1 MAAEKWIIASVSAV
15 WLVICAVYDAK
26 DGEVPNWL
34 TLPGMAAGVLYA
46 LIKGGDRLIIM
57 LAAFGL
63 LIVLFI
69 LGSTGGADVKVL
81 TGLSG
86 LWPVAMIAAFFVQGL
101 WGIVVLIKK
110 GRGSEFRAIPSY
122 AVGALLSFALLL

>member
-26 DGEVPNWL
+26 HGEVPNWL

-57 LAAFGL
+57 LVTFGL
-63 LIVLFI
+63 LLVLFI
-69 LGSTGGADVKVL
+69 LGRLGGADVKVL
-81 TGLSG
+81 AGLSG
-86 LWPVAMIAAFFVQGL
+86 LWPVAMVAAFFMQGL

-122 AVGALLSFALLL
+122 AVGALLSFVFLL

>member
-15 WLVICAVYDAK
+15 WLFICAVYDAK
-26 DGEVPNWL
+26 HGEVPNWL
-34 TLPGMAAGVLYA
+34 TLPGMAVGVLYA
-46 LIKGGDRLIIM
+46 LIKGSDRLIIM
-57 LAAFGL
+57 LVAFGL
-63 LIVLFI
+63 LLVLFI
-69 LGSTGGADVKVL
+69 LGSMGGADVKVL

-122 AVGALLSFALLL
+122 AVGALLSFVFLL